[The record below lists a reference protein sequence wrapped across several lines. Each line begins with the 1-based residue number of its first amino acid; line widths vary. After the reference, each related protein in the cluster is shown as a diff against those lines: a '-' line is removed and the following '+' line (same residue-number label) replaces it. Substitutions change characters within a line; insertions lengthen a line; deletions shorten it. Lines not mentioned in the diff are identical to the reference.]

1 MAELR
6 KHGVLTALICSESF
20 RNLAITQARV
30 FGYPDLPLIMIPHPL
45 GGLPLD
51 GVRQRADVAIP
62 QVVNLVREQVK

>member
-6 KHGVLTALICSESF
+6 KHGVVTALICSDSF
-20 RNLAITQARV
+20 RNLAMTQARV

-51 GVRQRADVAIP
+51 GVRRRADVAIP
-62 QVVNLVREQVK
+62 QVVKLIKEQMK